1 MNYNV
6 DDIVKRLVN
15 GEKSDDIA
23 GELTG
28 VLNNA
33 IEKYKEIQEAEAKKA
48 CRDKRL
54 NELASDIV
62 DAINAYLGE
71 LAPEEKIEVDVK
83 DVKGIV
89 DSFLDLYKLLKD
101 MDTMSM
107 KDIQSLLKLFN

>member
-15 GEKSDDIA
+15 GETSDAIA
-23 GELTG
+23 KELTE
-28 VLNNA
+28 A
-33 IEKYKEIQEAEAKKA
+33 INSAVDKYKEIQEAEAKKA

-62 DAINAYLGE
+62 DAINAYLAE
-71 LAPEEKIEVDVK
+71 YAPEEKIEIDVEDIK
-83 DVKGIV
+83 NVV

-107 KDIQSLLKLFN
+107 KDVHSLLKLFD